1 MKLTE
6 AKSAFIQTWARL
18 GTEWGIN
25 RTMAQVHA
33 LLLASDKA
41 LSTEDVM
48 QELSISRGNVN
59 MNLRELVSWNLIY
72 KELVP
77 GERKEFFRAEKDIW
91 EVAKRIASERKR
103 REIEPLLRE
112 LDGLRQI
119 EDSEDP
125 DAQPFIKTVK
135 DIRDFAAKMDRSV
148 ETMIKADEN
157 WFFGTVLKLLAK

>member
-6 AKSAFIQTWARL
+6 AKAAFIQTWARL

-33 LLLASDKA
+33 LLLASDKS

-48 QELSISRGNVN
+48 AELSVSRGNAN
-59 MNLRELVSWNLIY
+59 MNLRELVSWNLVY
-72 KELVP
+72 KDLVP

-91 EVAKRIASERKR
+91 EVAKRIARERKR

-112 LDGLRQI
+112 LDGLRDV
-119 EDSEDP
+119 EEADDP
-125 DAQPFIKTVK
+125 SAKGFVKTVG
-135 DIRDFAAKMDRSV
+135 DIRDFAAKMDSSV
-148 ETMIKADEN
+148 EMMLKADEN
-157 WFFGTVLKLLAK
+157 WFFGTVLKLLRK